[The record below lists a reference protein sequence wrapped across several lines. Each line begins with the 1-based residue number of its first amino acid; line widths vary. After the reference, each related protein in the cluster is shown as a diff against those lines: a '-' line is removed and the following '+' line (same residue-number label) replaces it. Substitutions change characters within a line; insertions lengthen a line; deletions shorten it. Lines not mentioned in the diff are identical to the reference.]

1 MIFIFLLILFLI
13 IFPKDNNMVNA
24 VCVIQGKVNGVVHLQ
39 ETNNKTLITGYIKGL
54 TPGKHGFHIHE
65 TGDLTDGCTSLCAHY
80 NPFNK
85 NHGGLESKERHVGDL
100 GNIVANDKGIAKIN
114 ILDKL
119 VKLKGKYS
127 VIGRSIVVHE
137 NEDDLGLGHHD
148 DSLTTGHAGKRI
160 GCGVIGYA
168 KSCK

>member
-1 MIFIFLLILFLI
+1 
-13 IFPKDNNMVNA
+13 MVNA
-24 VCVIQGKVNGVVHLQ
+24 VCVIQGKVNGVIYLQ
-39 ETNNKTLITGYIKGL
+39 EKNNKTSITGFIKGL
-54 TPGKHGFHIHE
+54 KPGKHGFHIHE

-100 GNIVANDKGIAKIN
+100 GNIIANDKGIAKIN
-114 ILDKL
+114 ILDNL

-148 DSLTTGHAGKRI
+148 DSLATGHAGKRI

-168 KSCK
+168 QSCK